1 LAFSY
6 EERRAGDGE
15 ITMANPLI
23 DAFERRTGAIVGT
36 PGVERI
42 RRATELGVD
51 RILDQR
57 YRILEPIGT
66 GGSSQVYLAQDT
78 ALGREVAVKV
88 LDPQASADNTLR
100 KLFVKEARALAQLSH
115 PNIVGVFDV
124 GEVDGLPFIVMEYV
138 AGLSLKQRIE
148 RTGALPLADAVRLTD
163 GIASGLAF
171 AHSRGIIHA
180 DMKPSNIL
188 LDQNDVPKI
197 CDFGIARTPMEES
210 ESPQLF
216 ATALYVAP
224 ERVEGRPASVA
235 SDVYG
240 LGLVLYEMLVGK
252 PPFTSANAAVLLRD
266 HVVRPPVP
274 PSHLR
279 PSLPK
284 EVDAI
289 VLKALAKEPSL
300 RYEKATEIGNAL
312 SATLQAHTA
321 QVHRGL
327 DDYAPNVMTEPLRGF
342 VPGVEQSPVVALLTA
357 YGQPIRRGFYG
368 VLAALPLFGLTML
381 AGFGPVAAG
390 LGAGLVL
397 VIGLAGQLGLA
408 LTLGWALE
416 TALIFLFVPGLA
428 VLWALLGLWL
438 WLRDVSSER
447 TAIAI
452 AMPVTAPFGLAPALL
467 LSASAI
473 HGLGGVVT
481 VLGGAVMTMIFA
493 IASGRQALGAFVQT
507 GFSFEQESLFSPAR
521 AAEVKGAITGA
532 LQGGSSDRFG
542 PLLQLLDP
550 TTLVGQMTGIISRLG
565 AADVTWIGTLI
576 AWSMAAL
583 VVWTVSRLLR
593 TFFDAVLRRPKRW
606 FALYVFATTVG
617 TSTGAALLYM
627 VFVTWAPLAQSPGRP
642 ADGILFVSATV
653 GAVLAIAASVV
664 ISATER
670 PEVDDEPLP
679 AMAGRHVAVR

>member
-1 LAFSY
+1 
-6 EERRAGDGE
+6 
-15 ITMANPLI
+15 MANPLI
-23 DAFERRTGAIVGT
+23 EAFDRRPGAIVGS
-36 PGVERI
+36 PGAERT
-42 RRATELGVD
+42 RRGTELGLD

-57 YRILEPIGT
+57 YKILEPIGT

-88 LDPQASADNTLR
+88 LDPHAAADSTLR

-138 AGLSLKQRIE
+138 SGSSLKQRIE

-188 LDQNDVPKI
+188 LDQNDKPKI
-197 CDFGIARTPMEES
+197 CDFGIARTPEEAS

-224 ERVEGRPASVA
+224 ERVEGRPASIG
-235 SDVYG
+235 SDIYG

-252 PPFTSANAAVLLRD
+252 PPFTSGNAAVLLRD

-284 EVDAI
+284 DVDSI
-289 VLKALAKEPSL
+289 VLKALAKDPAL
-300 RYEKATEIGNAL
+300 RYQKATDIGNEL
-312 SATLQAHTA
+312 SKTLQAQTASTQHHT
-321 QVHRGL
+321 GF
-327 DDYAPNVMTEPLRGF
+327 DEYAPNVMTEPLRGF
-342 VPGVEQSPVVALLTA
+342 VPGAEQSPVVALLTA
-357 YGQPIRRGFYG
+357 YGQPIRRAFYG
-368 VLAALPLFGLTML
+368 VLGALPLFGLTML
-381 AGFGPVAAG
+381 ASFGPIPAA
-390 LGAGLVL
+390 LGGGLVL
-397 VIGLAGQLGLA
+397 VIALAGQLGLA
-408 LTLGWALE
+408 LTLGWILE
-416 TALIFLFVPGLA
+416 TALLFLFVPGLA
-428 VLWALLGLWL
+428 VLWAILGLWL
-438 WLRDVSSER
+438 WLRDVSAER
-447 TAIAI
+447 TALAI
-452 AMPVTAPFGLAPALL
+452 AMPVTAPFGLAPALI

-481 VLGGAVMTMIFA
+481 VLWGAGMTMLFA

-507 GFSFEQESLFSPAR
+507 GFSLQQESLFSPGR
-521 AAEVKGAITGA
+521 ASEVKSALAGA

-550 TTLVGQMTGIISRLG
+550 TTLVGQMTGILSRLSG
-565 AADVTWIGTLI
+565 ADVTWIGTMI
-576 AWSMAAL
+576 AWAIAAL
-583 VVWTVSRLLR
+583 VVWSVSRLLR
-593 TFFDAVLRRPKRW
+593 TLFDALLRRPKRW
-606 FALYVFATTVG
+606 FALYVFATTLG
-617 TSTGAALLYM
+617 ISAGAAVLYM
-627 VFVTWAPLAQSPGRP
+627 LFVTWTPLSGSPGRP
-642 ADGILFVSATV
+642 SDGILFVSAMV

-670 PEVDDEPLP
+670 SEEDDEPMP